1 MGEADECPSS
11 SFFLPFLLLPTPL
24 LPNLQIS
31 PLNEKVKEETNF
43 HFERDVL
50 ERNTKSGKGRTKL
63 PKGVN
68 GEQNTHREKERQ
80 IDKSKKNKS
89 VVTGAA
95 KGGTLKKDVVFPKVN
110 FNSQPP
116 SRRALLPRKKTL
128 LFQCIGEGKQQG
140 YFPSHHRGYVE
151 TTHKYRK

>member
-63 PKGVN
+63 PKVKENNTDTFPPITEDMLRRRTSTGKETIN
-68 GEQNTHREKERQ
+68 PEDERNLGQNVHQENKYEDKGFEKMA
-80 IDKSKKNKS
+80 KNS
-89 VVTGAA
+89 NDAMGSFNNME
-95 KGGTLKKDVVFPKVN
+95 GG
-110 FNSQPP
+110 Q
-116 SRRALLPRKKTL
+116 
-128 LFQCIGEGKQQG
+128 
-140 YFPSHHRGYVE
+140 
-151 TTHKYRK
+151 